1 MPHRKPTSSNNNYVG
16 AILIF
21 FSCFLLIS
29 QVISVYLHMEKG
41 YELQKKM
48 ALHSLSAFHENANV
62 PIKEQVSAFNDEPF
76 AFEVWLVNSSNQQVL
91 VTSNKTH
98 KGMPVSLLSGSRFV
112 IQQDITPL
120 KAVKVLA
127 VEKPGYYQ
135 QELTGQLVSK
145 ISLFVAYLFLVVS
158 AFYAYLKHKQKSQK
172 IIKYIN
178 EKPRHSEQALSCID
192 EVVITTDAYG
202 RILYCNTSAGKW
214 LGNAS
219 IENVIGISIEKVFPF
234 PGMPWL
240 DKGINLSKHGQIKN
254 HGETLID
261 FNGCLMTLDISQ
273 HYSKINNHK
282 ATIIWVLR
290 DVTRQASDRELLD
303 INRARYRALYEG
315 SGVGMWHL
323 DIAMVREWLSN
334 LVAGNVNEY
343 LTAYPKE
350 YESLLASFNLIDV
363 NEAAL
368 KVEVGKSKQHYILN
382 IMNLFEFSNKKL
394 VESMAQ
400 NILDDNKQ
408 FSMEVEFEYVK
419 GEIRHYLLNVTLDQV
434 GTDQALLSFSDI
446 SDRIKAEQDLKESEK
461 FWASV
466 ICTLP
471 DMVYV
476 NDLRQRQMVYQ
487 SRDIGELL
495 GYTKQ
500 ESQEVIHWRDL
511 LHPNDV
517 KKADDAVQVL
527 RSMKEGEVNET
538 SVRLKHNNGSWHSMR
553 FRDCIFSEEKDNS
566 RFYVGTVRDVTT
578 EEEAK
583 ILLSDSELRYRL
595 LAEGM
600 SDTVFTLNGKL
611 ELNYISSSVTKML
624 GYHSSQVMREGL
636 SLLFNGEAYRRFMEL
651 VQKDVAQAASIGTD
665 KVRSLDIETQS
676 QTGSPV
682 TLEVQSSI
690 LRNESGCIEGIV
702 ASCRDVTQRRFIEHE
717 ARTASEVFE
726 NSSEAIIVSSAG
738 KNSCISRVNK
748 AFSHLTGYESSS
760 VLGSDPKSFL
770 AQDNPKEMIRSV
782 GRALN
787 LEGYW
792 QGEVNYRSK
801 SGDVRPSWTG
811 ITALKD
817 NTGQVQSHI
826 IISSDIS
833 DRKISEARIQRLAY
847 FDSLTGL
854 PNRQQMH
861 ETLGQL
867 MLEKNQF
874 LALLFID
881 LDRFKPI
888 NDTMGHPV
896 GDLVLKEVAQRLQ
909 SAVRNQD
916 LVARMGGDEFTV
928 IMPSLLTTEKAI
940 REIVEVCETI
950 LHALKQPF
958 AINDRQ
964 LYISASVGVALFP
977 ENALSAMDLLRNAD
991 TAMYHAKAM
1000 GKNNFQFY
1008 AEQMNTLAMERL
1020 ELENNLHLALRRNE
1034 FELYYQ
1040 AQWDTTQ
1047 NKICGIE
1054 ALLRWH
1060 RPRYGLV
1067 GPDKFIPIIEE
1078 TGLIVPIGE
1087 WVLRAACEQIIE
1099 WQEAGF
1105 VVPKLAVNL
1114 SARQFKDANMLDG
1127 ICRIVDETGVD
1138 PEIIELELT
1147 ESILMD
1153 DVERTLA
1160 VLNEARKMGFQL
1172 SIDDFGTGYSSLSY
1186 LKQFPVNNLK
1196 IDQSFIRNLPDNSE
1210 DAQITRTI
1218 VSMANNLGLGVIA
1231 EGVENEAQRQ
1241 FLQEV
1246 GCHKVQGYMYSHP
1259 VSAEALARNFLDA
1272 EPDLP
1277 PELETAP
1284 EPSANSDSS
1293 LNPQPMEQPEPLEAV

>member
-21 FSCFLLIS
+21 FSCFLMVS
-29 QVISVYLHMEKG
+29 QVVSVYLHMEKG
-41 YELQKKM
+41 YQLQKEM
-48 ALHSLSAFHENANV
+48 ASHSLTAFHENASLSV
-62 PIKEQVSAFNDEPF
+62 KEQVMAFNDQPF
-76 AFEVWLVNSSNQQVL
+76 AFEIWLVDANSQQVL
-91 VTSNKTH
+91 VTSRDTQQ
-98 KGMPVSLLSGSRFV
+98 GAFTSEISAARFV
-112 IQQDITPL
+112 IQKEQNTL
-120 KAVKVLA
+120 KGVNLLA
-127 VEKPGYYQ
+127 VEKAPYYQ
-135 QELTGQLVSK
+135 QELMEQIIAKS
-145 ISLFVAYLFLVVS
+145 SLFIAYLFLVGA
-158 AFYAYLKHKQKSQK
+158 AFFAYLKYKKRNK
-172 IIKYIN
+172 IIIKSIN
-178 EKPRHSEQALSCID
+178 ERPRHSDQALSCID

-214 LGNAS
+214 LGNNS
-219 IENVIGISIEKVFPF
+219 IEGVIGSPIQKVFPF

-240 DKGINLSKHGQIKN
+240 DKGINLTKNGQIKN
-254 HGETLID
+254 HGETLVD
-261 FNGCLMTLDISQ
+261 FNGCLLTLDISQ
-273 HYSKINNHK
+273 HYSKVNHHK
-282 ATIIWVLR
+282 ATVIWVLR

-303 INRARYRALYEG
+303 VNRARYRALYEG

-323 DIAMVREWLSN
+323 DIAMVREWFPN
-334 LVAGNVNEY
+334 LAGKSIREY
-343 LTAYPKE
+343 LSQHPKE
-350 YESLLASFNLIDV
+350 YDALLASFNLIDV

-368 KVEVGKSKQHYILN
+368 KIEVGESKQHYILN
-382 IMNLFEFSNKKL
+382 IMRLFEFSNRAL
-394 VESMAQ
+394 LEDMAQ
-400 NILDDNKQ
+400 NILDDKKQ
-408 FSMEVEFEYVK
+408 FAMEVEFEYIK
-419 GEIRHYLLNVTLDQV
+419 GETRHYLLNVTLDQV
-434 GTDQALLSFSDI
+434 GKDQALLSFSDI
-446 SDRIKAEQDLKESEK
+446 SDRIKAENALKESER

-466 ICTLP
+466 IRTLP

-495 GYTKQ
+495 GYSKT
-500 ESQEVIHWRDL
+500 ESQETIHWRDL

-538 SVRLKHNNGSWHSMR
+538 SVRLKHKDGSWHSMR
-553 FRDCIFSEEKDNS
+553 FRDCIFSEEADNS

-600 SDTVFTLNGKL
+600 SDIVFTLNGKL

-651 VQKDVAQAASIGTD
+651 VQKDVAQATSLNAGKATD
-665 KVRSLDIETQS
+665 RVRSLDIETQS
-676 QTGSPV
+676 QKGLPV
-682 TLEVQSSI
+682 ILEVQSSI
-690 LRNESGCIEGIV
+690 LRNDVGCIEGIV
-702 ASCRDVTQRRFIEHE
+702 ASCRDVTQRRFIEQE

-760 VLGSDPKSFL
+760 VLGSDPKNFL
-770 AQDNPKEMIRSV
+770 VQENSQEVINSV
-782 GRALN
+782 GRSLN
-787 LEGYW
+787 HEGYW
-792 QGEVNYRSK
+792 QGEINYRSK
-801 SGDVRPSWTG
+801 SGEVRPSWTG

-817 NTGQVQSHI
+817 NKGNVQSHI

-833 DRKISEARIQRLAY
+833 DRKMSEERIQRLAY

-854 PNRQQMH
+854 PNRPQMH

-867 MLEKNQF
+867 MLEKNQL

-928 IMPSLLTTEKAI
+928 IMPNLVSTNQAI
-940 REIVEVCETI
+940 RSIVEVCETI

-958 AINDRQ
+958 EINDRQ

-1067 GPDKFIPIIEE
+1067 GPDKFIPVIEE

-1138 PEIIELELT
+1138 PELIELELT

-1160 VLNEARKMGFQL
+1160 VLNEARNMGFQL

-1246 GCHKVQGYMYSHP
+1246 GCHRVQGYMYSHP
-1259 VSAEALARNFLDA
+1259 VSADALARNFLDA
-1272 EPDLP
+1272 EPESE
-1277 PELETAP
+1277 PEEVQSLSSQASLE
-1284 EPSANSDSS
+1284 
-1293 LNPQPMEQPEPLEAV
+1293 LV

>member
-1 MPHRKPTSSNNNYVG
+1 MSDRKPTSSNNNYVG
-16 AILIF
+16 VILTL

-29 QVISVYLHMEKG
+29 QATSVYLHMGKS
-41 YELQKKM
+41 YELQKEM
-48 ALHSLSAFHENANV
+48 ASLSLNAFHENANV
-62 PIKEQVSAFNDEPF
+62 SIQDQVLAFNDDPF
-76 AFEVWLVNSSNQQVL
+76 AFEIWLVSSNNQQVL
-91 VTSNKTH
+91 AASNNSSPDRLISSVPK
-98 KGMPVSLLSGSRFV
+98 SRFV
-112 IQQDITPL
+112 IPKNLSYIQDL
-120 KAVKVLA
+120 KVLA
-127 VEKPGYYQ
+127 VEKSNYYR
-135 QELTGQLVSK
+135 QELVGQVIAKL
-145 ISLFVAYLFLVVS
+145 SLFMAYLFLVMS
-158 AFYAYLKHKQKSQK
+158 AFYAYLKHKKKSQK
-172 IIKYIN
+172 IIKSIN

-202 RILYCNTSAGKW
+202 RILFCNTSAGKW
-214 LGNAS
+214 LGNQS
-219 IENVIGISIEKVFPF
+219 INSVIGSSIQKILPF

-240 DKGINLSKHGQIKN
+240 DKGINLTKHGQIKN
-254 HGETLID
+254 HGDTLVD
-261 FNGCLMTLDISQ
+261 FNGCLLTLDISQ
-273 HYSKINNHK
+273 HYSKLNNHK
-282 ATIIWVLR
+282 ATVIWVLR
-290 DVTRQASDRELLD
+290 DVSRQASDLELLD
-303 INRARYRALYEG
+303 VNRARYRALYEG

-323 DIAMVREWLSN
+323 DISMVREWFSN
-334 LVAGNVNEY
+334 IKDNNVKEFLTQHPNEY
-343 LTAYPKE
+343 AT
-350 YESLLASFNLIDV
+350 LLACFNLIDV

-368 KVEVGKSKQHYILN
+368 KIEVGETKHNYMLN
-382 IMNLFEFSNKKL
+382 IMDMFEFKNHSL
-394 VESMAQ
+394 VENMAQ
-400 NILDDNKQ
+400 NILDNKKQ
-408 FSMEVEFEYVK
+408 FSMEVDFTYK
-419 GEIRHYLLNVTLDQV
+419 KDEIRHYLLNVTLDQV
-434 GTDQALLSFSDI
+434 GIDQALLSFSDI
-446 SDRIKAEQDLKESEK
+446 SDRIKAENALKESER

-466 ICTLP
+466 IRTLP

-487 SRDIGELL
+487 SRDIGDLL
-495 GYTKQ
+495 GYADGEKAL
-500 ESQEVIHWRDL
+500 HWRDL
-511 LHPNDV
+511 LHPDDV

-527 RSMKEGEVNET
+527 RSMKEGDVNET
-538 SVRLKHNNGSWHSMR
+538 SVRLKHKDGSWHSMR
-553 FRDCIFSEEKDNS
+553 FRDCIFSEELDNS
-566 RFYVGTVRDVTT
+566 RFYVGTVRDVTI

-600 SDTVFTLNGKL
+600 SDIVFTLNAKF

-651 VQKDVAQAASIGTD
+651 VQEDVAQAVCAGSD

-676 QTGSPV
+676 QTGLPV
-682 TLEVQSSI
+682 MLEVQSSI
-690 LRNESGCIEGIV
+690 LRNESGYIEGIV
-702 ASCRDVTQRRFIEHE
+702 ASCRDVTQRRFIEQE

-738 KNSCISRVNK
+738 KNSSISRVNK
-748 AFSHLTGYESSS
+748 AFSHLTGYESAS
-760 VLGSDPKSFL
+760 VLGTNPIFFL
-770 AQDNPKEMIRSV
+770 AQENTKDVIKNV

-792 QGEVNYRSK
+792 QGEVNYRNK
-801 SGDVRPSWTG
+801 NGEVCPSWTG

-817 NTGQVQSHI
+817 DNGKVQSHI

-854 PNRQQMH
+854 PNRPQMH
-861 ETLGQL
+861 ETLGEL
-867 MLEKNQF
+867 MLEKNQL

-916 LVARMGGDEFTV
+916 LVARLGGDEFTV
-928 IMPSLLTTEKAI
+928 IMPSLVTTEKAI

-950 LHALKQPF
+950 LYALKQPF
-958 AINDRQ
+958 EINDRQ

-977 ENALSAMDLLRNAD
+977 ENALSAMDLVRNAD

-1008 AEQMNTLAMERL
+1008 AEQMNILAMERL

-1040 AQWDTTQ
+1040 AQWDTSL

-1060 RPRYGLV
+1060 RPGYGLV
-1067 GPDKFIPIIEE
+1067 GPDKFIPVIEE

-1087 WVLRAACEQIIE
+1087 WVLKAACEQITE

-1105 VVPKLAVNL
+1105 VVPKLGVNL
-1114 SARQFKDANMLDG
+1114 SARQFKDVNMLDG

-1138 PEIIELELT
+1138 PELIELELT

-1153 DVERTLA
+1153 DVERTLEI
-1160 VLNEARKMGFQL
+1160 LNEARKMGFQL

-1196 IDQSFIRNLPDNSE
+1196 IDQSFIRNLPHNSE

-1259 VSAEALARNFLDA
+1259 VSADALARNFLDA
-1272 EPDLP
+1272 EPDSP
-1277 PELETAP
+1277 PELETGM
-1284 EPSANSDSS
+1284 EPRNR
-1293 LNPQPMEQPEPLEAV
+1293 QETLEVV